1 MTSLPTDDKFLHTS
15 LTSDILDRHQLD
27 LSSVSNACSHGKCR
41 NSHPI
46 KEDWVLSLL
55 LFVYECIQPTFVSVA
70 ASNLGESQMSSP
82 SLSTGLNVFGLFVV
96 VLLVVVGL
104 GLLVVVDVSAGM
116 ITGVL
121 SSSLPSG
128 LPYRFLEL
136 TEHFIGHWSKG
147 TGIILA

>member
-1 MTSLPTDDKFLHTS
+1 
-15 LTSDILDRHQLD
+15 
-27 LSSVSNACSHGKCR
+27 
-41 NSHPI
+41 
-46 KEDWVLSLL
+46 
-55 LFVYECIQPTFVSVA
+55 
-70 ASNLGESQMSSP
+70 MSSP

-128 LPYRFLEL
+128 LPYRFLE
-136 TEHFIGHWSKG
+136 FICK
-147 TGIILA
+147 